1 MCGSHARRLFGFP
14 PSARGADAGRFTK
27 ARRAREA
34 PTPGAG
40 SNTVFKCRQLRSA
53 FAFGSA
59 GVIVVS
65 VDGDVLFD
73 MLGVV
78 GVVVSEAAGG
88 VALLSAGGV
97 VAAGVSVVAGGLD
110 DCDWA

>member
-1 MCGSHARRLFGFP
+1 MHGACSGFRRP
-14 PSARGADAGRFTK
+14 RGARTRAGSQR
-27 ARRAREA
+27 
-34 PTPGAG
+34 PGARAKRQRRG

-73 MLGVV
+73 MFGVV